1 MCASFGKM
9 RGGRRGTC
17 CFSDQNTLKEM
28 FFLVQLPMK
37 IQLGNFRVADPDLPD
52 EGSRGAV

>member
-1 MCASFGKM
+1 M